1 MEIIGSCTAL
11 IVIKMLGMGMYPDK
25 QLAKILH
32 GATLMDTENRN
43 IYKMTKKDILI
54 MNYLKTISEIDNENI
69 FYGHLMSFLLNTD
82 DPDVL
87 FGRDYKED
95 R

>member
-1 MEIIGSCTAL
+1 
-11 IVIKMLGMGMYPDK
+11 MLGVGILPDQK
-25 QLAKILH
+25 LAKILH

-54 MNYLKTISEIDNENI
+54 MDYLKSISEIDDENI

-82 DPDVL
+82 DPDIL
-87 FGRDYKED
+87 F
-95 R
+95 